1 MLYMM
6 HRPYMVHALRAR
18 RALHVLHAVSAIHA
32 LHVFRVVFHSL
43 FCSLIWSL
51 LFVVDASER
60 GRRI

>member
-1 MLYMM
+1 
-6 HRPYMVHALRAR
+6 MVYALRAR
-18 RALHVLHAVSAIHA
+18 LALHVLHAVSAIHA
-32 LHVFRVVFHSL
+32 LHIFRVVFHYL